1 VKYTRG
7 KQKIKQS
14 MRRNVYMCLVLEISG
29 LILGFLGSVLLL
41 IEPIKFRLKNEH
53 VEVDADIAGYNK
65 RLRIRRVG
73 IVLLATGFALQIVA
87 IV

>member
-1 VKYTRG
+1 MY
-7 KQKIKQS
+7 
-14 MRRNVYMCLVLEISG
+14 LVLEISG

-41 IEPIKFRLKNEH
+41 IEPIRFKLKEH
-53 VEVDADIAGYNK
+53 LEVDADIAGYNK